1 VSVTDEALAK
11 IREMIASG
19 EFKPGDR
26 LPKEADLAARLEVS
40 RNSLREA
47 IRALSLIHIVDV
59 RQGDGTYVTS
69 MEPELLSEAVSFVI
83 DFHRADKILHLLGV
97 RRVLEPAATA
107 LAAAQVGEEDLAAL
121 RALLDEMR
129 ATASVEAMVR
139 LDAEFHGRIA
149 ECSGNPVLAS
159 LLDAISAPTTRAR
172 IWRGITQEGAV
183 GRTQDEHERIYA
195 ALATHEPE
203 LARAWATV
211 HVAGVE
217 HWLQVAAVPSE
228 DGELSGR
235 PRTPRTA

>member
-11 IREMIASG
+11 IREMISSG

-26 LPKEADLAARLEVS
+26 LPKESDLAARLQVS

-69 MEPELLSEAVSFVI
+69 MEPDRLSEAVSFVI
-83 DFHRADKILHLLGV
+83 DFHQADKIVHLLEV

-107 LAAAQVGEEDLAAL
+107 LAAARIGGEDLDAL

-129 ATASVEAMVR
+129 ATESVEAMVR

-159 LLDAISAPTTRAR
+159 LIDAISAPTTRAR
-172 IWRGITQEGAV
+172 VWRGITQEDAV
-183 GRTQDEHERIYA
+183 GRTQEEHERIYA
-195 ALATHEPE
+195 ALSAHEPE
-203 LARAWATV
+203 LARSWATV

-217 HWLQVAAVPSE
+217 QWVRVSVPDAGLDPAAVE
-228 DGELSGR
+228 
-235 PRTPRTA
+235 

>member
-11 IREMIASG
+11 IREMISSG
-19 EFKPGDR
+19 EFQPGDR
-26 LPKEADLAARLEVS
+26 LPKESDLAARLSVS

-47 IRALSLIHIVDV
+47 IRALSLIHVVDV

-69 MEPELLSEAVSFVI
+69 MEPDLLSAAVSFVI
-83 DFHRADKILHLLGV
+83 DFHRADKVLHLLGV

-107 LAAAQVGEEDLAAL
+107 LAAGHIGDDDLAAL
-121 RALLDEMR
+121 RALLDEM
-129 ATASVEAMVR
+129 AAASSVEEFVQ
-139 LDAEFHGRIA
+139 LDGEFHGQIA

-159 LLDAISAPTTRAR
+159 LIHAVSAPTTRAR
-172 IWRGITQEGAV
+172 VWRAITQDDAV

-195 ALATHEPE
+195 ALVAHEPE

-217 HWLQVAAVPSE
+217 HWIEVAAAEVP
-228 DGELSGR
+228 
-235 PRTPRTA
+235 

>member
-1 VSVTDEALAK
+1 VSVTDDALAK
-11 IREMIASG
+11 IREMISSG

-26 LPKEADLAARLEVS
+26 LPNESDLAARLDVS

-69 MEPELLSEAVSFVI
+69 MEPDLLSEAVSFVI
-83 DFHRADKILHLLGV
+83 DFHRADKVLHLLGV
-97 RRVLEPAATA
+97 RRMLEPAATA
-107 LAAAQVGEEDLAAL
+107 LAAGRIGDEDLVAL
-121 RALLDEMR
+121 RALLDEMS
-129 ATASVEAMVR
+129 AASSIEALVR

-159 LLDAISAPTTRAR
+159 LIHAISAPTTRAR
-172 IWRGITQEGAV
+172 VWRGITQEGAV
-183 GRTQDEHERIYA
+183 GRTHEEHERIYA

-217 HWLQVAAVPSE
+217 HWLQVAARTSD
-228 DGELSGR
+228 DGLDAADSS
-235 PRTPRTA
+235 A

>member
-107 LAAAQVGEEDLAAL
+107 LAAAQIGEPDLAAL
-121 RALLDEMR
+121 RALLDEMH
-129 ATASVEAMVR
+129 ATASVEAIVR
-139 LDAEFHGRIA
+139 LDAAFHSRIA
-149 ECSGNPVLAS
+149 SCSGNPVLAS
-159 LLDAISAPTTRAR
+159 LIDAISAPTTRAR
-172 IWRGITQEGAV
+172 VWRGITQEGAV
-183 GRTQDEHERIYA
+183 QRTHEEHERIYA
-195 ALATHEPE
+195 ALASHEPE

-217 HWLQVAAVPSE
+217 QWLRVAAESSE

-235 PRTPRTA
+235 PRTPGTA

>member
-11 IREMIASG
+11 IREMISSG

-26 LPKEADLAARLEVS
+26 LPKESDLAARLEVS

-69 MEPELLSEAVSFVI
+69 MEPDLLSEAVSFVI

-97 RRVLEPAATA
+97 RRILEPAATA
-107 LAAAQVGEEDLAAL
+107 LAAARIGDEDLAAL

-129 ATASVEAMVR
+129 GTSSVEAMVG
-139 LDAEFHGRIA
+139 LDAEFHFRIA

-159 LLDAISAPTTRAR
+159 LIHAVSGPTTRAR
-172 IWRGITQEGAV
+172 VWRGITQEGAV
-183 GRTQDEHERIYA
+183 GRTQEEHERIYA

-203 LARAWATV
+203 LARAMATV

-217 HWLQVAAVPSE
+217 HWVRVAAVASE
-228 DGELSGR
+228 DGDHS
-235 PRTPRTA
+235 A

>member
-11 IREMIASG
+11 IREMISSG

-69 MEPELLSEAVSFVI
+69 MEPDRLSEAVSFVI

-107 LAAAQVGEEDLAAL
+107 LAAAQIGEEDLAAL

-129 ATASVEAMVR
+129 ATASVEAMVG
-139 LDAEFHGRIA
+139 LDAEFHSRIA

-159 LLDAISAPTTRAR
+159 LIDAISAPTTRAR
-172 IWRGITQEGAV
+172 VWRGITQEGAV
-183 GRTQDEHERIYA
+183 GRTQEEHERIYA

-217 HWLQVAAVPSE
+217 HWVRMAAVPSE
-228 DGELSGR
+228 DGDQAEER
-235 PRTPRTA
+235 VAP